1 MILLIIPIVL
11 LIAYVVWFVY
21 SRQFVDIG
29 RVYVRMSANIIAI
42 IDESEILEGKELSKL
57 SNLKMVTDHFSAE
70 YDPKDPKAFFSQLEF
85 AYLMAQDNYSKIEHR
100 EINFRSEDWKQVQL
114 YHTALESIYSQIRLL
129 KWQNFGLN

>member
-1 MILLIIPIVL
+1 MVLEMILLIIPIVL

-57 SNLKMVTDHFSAE
+57 SNRKMVTDHFWE
-70 YDPKDPKAFFSQLEF
+70 IKKFNFNF
-85 AYLMAQDNYSKIEHR
+85 NIKKI
-100 EINFRSEDWKQVQL
+100 
-114 YHTALESIYSQIRLL
+114 L
-129 KWQNFGLN
+129 K